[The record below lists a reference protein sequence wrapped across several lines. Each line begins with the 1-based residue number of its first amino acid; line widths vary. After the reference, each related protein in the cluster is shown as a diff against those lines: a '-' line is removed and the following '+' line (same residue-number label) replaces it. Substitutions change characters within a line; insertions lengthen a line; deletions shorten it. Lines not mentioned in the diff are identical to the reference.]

1 MQIGV
6 VIDDWVALQKI
17 KKREAAVL
25 TRGTSEGAVRL
36 RKMSAKYKETGLV
49 QNMKKGF
56 EEVTEASFWGGKV
69 NGVAGTVRPLP
80 ERTLP
85 VLSLTVDVIRCGY
98 ATKHLLAT
106 LAGFYISAFQFR
118 RRFMSLLEEIFLAPS
133 WMEDHCTFRIW
144 PALEAELWCLVIATP
159 MVRTNLRA
167 DYLNQI
173 SATDASD
180 SFEAEV
186 STEVSAEFV
195 EEVHRHSL
203 RKSVWT
209 RLLHP
214 LSAQSREAGELPE
227 DEELPG
233 DERLEE
239 HPLWGHVFRCLP
251 FRTVWRKKIRRKRHI
266 NLHELRAVLISEE
279 RRALRHPH
287 CKLLT
292 GADSQVSLGALLK
305 GRSSSSKLNGALRQ
319 SLPAY
324 IGLDIHGGYLYVR
337 SCDNPADDP
346 TRSVPTRTP
355 PSSMPRWLHD
365 AVDGNFELLDDEL
378 VKCGMDPVSLLGL
391 PPLENIV
398 PVAEAPRPV
407 PRAVRR
413 RMWMRSLGGPAPS
426 LTPGPDPEAFAAS
439 CLRGDA
445 VTAEM
450 VLSLL
455 SLLPGEHAARGDS
468 GARTKSWTTGVFVHG
483 GAIGLRRHCLDFP
496 LSTSMLTRY
505 ASFVVPTHQ
514 YSSLSLLQ
522 NLKTSVH
529 KDAHNSWCHFNAV
542 LPISSFSGGDIW
554 SQVDGGPDKEEVRGH
569 PYGGRNLKVSD
580 GAVYLD
586 PHKYHF
592 TRAWRGLRVVMVLY
606 TVRNIERIERNSLV
620 IAWQLYA
627 PWAFLSLRVTIRV
640 PLWSRALP
648 PLSPRLE
655 KDYHQERG
663 HRWRLGTWIGDVFY
677 FECFAEYPS
686 RVSLSEALTYPGYLD
701 LYSGSRGVAHAL
713 SRLGDPWVLTFDW
726 GHSVEENLLD
736 YKLQRLIL
744 SLLERKA
751 FVGVGGGPVCSSFS
765 RAIRPAVRSK
775 AHPAGLPS
783 FRQSMESKVAEG
795 NAHSAFV
802 AEIVTVALRLDLP
815 FWVENPRTSYMWD
828 MPEWKS
834 LIDAAPTDPFAVI
847 DYCQLGAPWR
857 KRTRFFVSG
866 CLAGQR
872 LLCQGGHLHQR
883 LSGYSQ
889 LHRKSWTKVAEHYPP
904 AVNRLLA
911 LHLMSPV
918 LRPGMRR
925 RLDLALCARC
935 SGARIGEAGNPGPA
949 GPVDRVRSLEEV
961 ELVTPATARLQ
972 ARVLGDFEDWLA
984 RELTPPARRTLC
996 SCAMAF
1002 CTLVRCYGNW
1012 LYQHGEPMYKFRH
1025 LMAWLQKNRFDLK
1038 GHLGM
1043 GWDLLTRW
1051 ERLQPVVHRVP
1062 VPFSVFRALMS
1073 LALQKGWRRWSC
1085 VCGLAFYGVARA
1097 GEPLR
1102 GTRGDLLL
1110 PSDTLSELALGA
1122 FMAVRSPK
1130 TAFRGKGRLQHI
1142 AVKDSAFVSFL
1153 EKTLGE
1159 DDPQTPIY
1167 AGSAAS
1173 FRRRWD
1179 VLLQDLDI
1187 DKSAR
1192 LTPGG
1197 LRGGGAAFE
1206 YQRGL
1211 GLQELLCRMR
1221 IRHLATLESYL
1232 QEAAAVSVVPGLTPH
1247 GRSRVAAA
1255 SALYPFALEVVTWGH
1270 RSRGGDSR
1278 PFTSQLYDV
1287 RQIVGASKAFAAL
1300 RGDGE
1305 VVCWGRIEAELDA
1318 NIHCRDVEDDLKDVQ
1333 QLAASNRA
1341 FAAICGNGSLV
1352 TWGAAAFGG
1361 DSSKVRD
1368 QLCDVYSVHHTHG
1381 TRPAVKRPRP
1391 SAPDDWD
1398 VKGDDME
1405 DRRVDRK
1412 DRDHDHCWISLVA
1425 ATLTVES
1432 APIDLEHDKEL
1443 LKGRTYPA

>member
-1 MQIGV
+1 MFAVPKNLTADRLILDARGPNLLEPGRTAWTQSLGTISAVLGISLKDDEILLMSGADLSDYYYHYVISEERVLRNALAGVLAPSEAKLFSCYCKELENKGPLRACLGSMAMGDLNSVEFGQLSHLALTFAADAASADELLTLRSSPSRSNMQIGV

-346 TRSVPTRTP
+346 TRSVPTRAP
-355 PSSMPRWLHD
+355 PFSMPRWLHD

-505 ASFVVPTHQ
+505 ASLVVPTHQ

-606 TVRNIERIERNSLV
+606 TVRNIERLERN
-620 IAWQLYA
+620 
-627 PWAFLSLRVTIRV
+627 
-640 PLWSRALP
+640 
-648 PLSPRLE
+648 
-655 KDYHQERG
+655 
-663 HRWRLGTWIGDVFY
+663 
-677 FECFAEYPS
+677 
-686 RVSLSEALTYPGYLD
+686 
-701 LYSGSRGVAHAL
+701 
-713 SRLGDPWVLTFDW
+713 
-726 GHSVEENLLD
+726 NL
-736 YKLQRLIL
+736 
-744 SLLERKA
+744 
-751 FVGVGGGPVCSSFS
+751 
-765 RAIRPAVRSK
+765 
-775 AHPAGLPS
+775 
-783 FRQSMESKVAEG
+783 
-795 NAHSAFV
+795 
-802 AEIVTVALRLDLP
+802 
-815 FWVENPRTSYMWD
+815 
-828 MPEWKS
+828 
-834 LIDAAPTDPFAVI
+834 
-847 DYCQLGAPWR
+847 
-857 KRTRFFVSG
+857 
-866 CLAGQR
+866 
-872 LLCQGGHLHQR
+872 
-883 LSGYSQ
+883 
-889 LHRKSWTKVAEHYPP
+889 
-904 AVNRLLA
+904 
-911 LHLMSPV
+911 
-918 LRPGMRR
+918 
-925 RLDLALCARC
+925 
-935 SGARIGEAGNPGPA
+935 
-949 GPVDRVRSLEEV
+949 
-961 ELVTPATARLQ
+961 ATARS
-972 ARVLGDFEDWLA
+972 LGF
-984 RELTPPARRTLC
+984 
-996 SCAMAF
+996 
-1002 CTLVRCYGNW
+1002 
-1012 LYQHGEPMYKFRH
+1012 
-1025 LMAWLQKNRFDLK
+1025 
-1038 GHLGM
+1038 
-1043 GWDLLTRW
+1043 
-1051 ERLQPVVHRVP
+1051 P
-1062 VPFSVFRALMS
+1062 VPS
-1073 LALQKGWRRWSC
+1073 
-1085 VCGLAFYGVARA
+1085 
-1097 GEPLR
+1097 
-1102 GTRGDLLL
+1102 
-1110 PSDTLSELALGA
+1110 SDDT
-1122 FMAVRSPK
+1122 
-1130 TAFRGKGRLQHI
+1130 
-1142 AVKDSAFVSFL
+1142 
-1153 EKTLGE
+1153 
-1159 DDPQTPIY
+1159 
-1167 AGSAAS
+1167 
-1173 FRRRWD
+1173 
-1179 VLLQDLDI
+1179 
-1187 DKSAR
+1187 
-1192 LTPGG
+1192 
-1197 LRGGGAAFE
+1197 
-1206 YQRGL
+1206 
-1211 GLQELLCRMR
+1211 
-1221 IRHLATLESYL
+1221 
-1232 QEAAAVSVVPGLTPH
+1232 
-1247 GRSRVAAA
+1247 
-1255 SALYPFALEVVTWGH
+1255 
-1270 RSRGGDSR
+1270 
-1278 PFTSQLYDV
+1278 
-1287 RQIVGASKAFAAL
+1287 FAAL
-1300 RGDGE
+1300 E
-1305 VVCWGRIEAELDA
+1305 PCT
-1318 NIHCRDVEDDLKDVQ
+1318 
-1333 QLAASNRA
+1333 ASPVPETRE
-1341 FAAICGNGSLV
+1341 GLPP
-1352 TWGAAAFGG
+1352 
-1361 DSSKVRD
+1361 
-1368 QLCDVYSVHHTHG
+1368 G
-1381 TRPAVKRPRP
+1381 TRPCATSCSPGTKDGLLTQQEQ
-1391 SAPDDWD
+1391 AA
-1398 VKGDDME
+1398 
-1405 DRRVDRK
+1405 RVGG
-1412 DRDHDHCWISLVA
+1412 SMSSTTST
-1425 ATLTVES
+1425 ATASPV
-1432 APIDLEHDKEL
+1432 
-1443 LKGRTYPA
+1443 

>member
-1 MQIGV
+1 MRLPYPGAFKSGWS
-6 VIDDWVALQKI
+6 DTAYDSEENALQKTVNL
-17 KKREAAVL
+17 AVL
-25 TRGTSEGAVRL
+25 LLNWLALGRPKHAPPELSLLPPSTGAQRAVVRRFESMMREVVLHPVVAAEDMGRVAAKVEDLESLIASLTLRGDAVAARSRGYSVGGRKEPLFDPIEVEFAGAAGRNAGATTPAKPIVASRLKFGSPPSFCPKRFMDAETLDHYEHPFSYAIAEEALTEDPPKARVLAQHPEKLALFRKLDEGGRLRLVPASVTRKKCLNGMFAVPKNLTADRLILDARGPNLLEPGRTAWTQSLGTISAVLGISLKDDEILLMSGADLSDYYYHYVISEERVLRNALAGVLAPSEAKLFSCYCKELENKGTSEGAVRL

-287 CKLLT
+287 CKLVT

-346 TRSVPTRTP
+346 TRSVPTRAP
-355 PSSMPRWLHD
+355 PFSMPRWLHD

-505 ASFVVPTHQ
+505 ASLVVPTHQ

-606 TVRNIERIERNSLV
+606 TVRNIERLERN
-620 IAWQLYA
+620 
-627 PWAFLSLRVTIRV
+627 
-640 PLWSRALP
+640 
-648 PLSPRLE
+648 
-655 KDYHQERG
+655 
-663 HRWRLGTWIGDVFY
+663 
-677 FECFAEYPS
+677 
-686 RVSLSEALTYPGYLD
+686 
-701 LYSGSRGVAHAL
+701 
-713 SRLGDPWVLTFDW
+713 
-726 GHSVEENLLD
+726 NL
-736 YKLQRLIL
+736 
-744 SLLERKA
+744 
-751 FVGVGGGPVCSSFS
+751 
-765 RAIRPAVRSK
+765 
-775 AHPAGLPS
+775 
-783 FRQSMESKVAEG
+783 
-795 NAHSAFV
+795 
-802 AEIVTVALRLDLP
+802 
-815 FWVENPRTSYMWD
+815 
-828 MPEWKS
+828 
-834 LIDAAPTDPFAVI
+834 
-847 DYCQLGAPWR
+847 
-857 KRTRFFVSG
+857 
-866 CLAGQR
+866 
-872 LLCQGGHLHQR
+872 
-883 LSGYSQ
+883 
-889 LHRKSWTKVAEHYPP
+889 
-904 AVNRLLA
+904 
-911 LHLMSPV
+911 
-918 LRPGMRR
+918 
-925 RLDLALCARC
+925 
-935 SGARIGEAGNPGPA
+935 
-949 GPVDRVRSLEEV
+949 
-961 ELVTPATARLQ
+961 ATARS
-972 ARVLGDFEDWLA
+972 LGF
-984 RELTPPARRTLC
+984 
-996 SCAMAF
+996 
-1002 CTLVRCYGNW
+1002 
-1012 LYQHGEPMYKFRH
+1012 
-1025 LMAWLQKNRFDLK
+1025 
-1038 GHLGM
+1038 
-1043 GWDLLTRW
+1043 
-1051 ERLQPVVHRVP
+1051 P
-1062 VPFSVFRALMS
+1062 VPS
-1073 LALQKGWRRWSC
+1073 
-1085 VCGLAFYGVARA
+1085 
-1097 GEPLR
+1097 
-1102 GTRGDLLL
+1102 
-1110 PSDTLSELALGA
+1110 SDDT
-1122 FMAVRSPK
+1122 
-1130 TAFRGKGRLQHI
+1130 
-1142 AVKDSAFVSFL
+1142 
-1153 EKTLGE
+1153 
-1159 DDPQTPIY
+1159 
-1167 AGSAAS
+1167 
-1173 FRRRWD
+1173 
-1179 VLLQDLDI
+1179 
-1187 DKSAR
+1187 
-1192 LTPGG
+1192 
-1197 LRGGGAAFE
+1197 
-1206 YQRGL
+1206 
-1211 GLQELLCRMR
+1211 
-1221 IRHLATLESYL
+1221 
-1232 QEAAAVSVVPGLTPH
+1232 
-1247 GRSRVAAA
+1247 
-1255 SALYPFALEVVTWGH
+1255 
-1270 RSRGGDSR
+1270 
-1278 PFTSQLYDV
+1278 
-1287 RQIVGASKAFAAL
+1287 FAAL
-1300 RGDGE
+1300 EPCTASPVPETREGWTFDATRTSGSCWWLYVVYNIDGYCEPSLNLKVPQTRGGLPPRTE
-1305 VVCWGRIEAELDA
+1305 AGRYIFDECSDSPSGSFKFECSDSPSSGVTTMSLLPGR
-1318 NIHCRDVEDDLKDVQ
+1318 CLT
-1333 QLAASNRA
+1333 ASA
-1341 FAAICGNGSLV
+1341 
-1352 TWGAAAFGG
+1352 
-1361 DSSKVRD
+1361 SS
-1368 QLCDVYSVHHTHG
+1368 
-1381 TRPAVKRPRP
+1381 
-1391 SAPDDWD
+1391 SAPNFSASPS
-1398 VKGDDME
+1398 E
-1405 DRRVDRK
+1405 DTGGGLERG
-1412 DRDHDHCWISLVA
+1412 L
-1425 ATLTVES
+1425 ATSSTSS
-1432 APIDLEHDKEL
+1432 ASQS
-1443 LKGRTYPA
+1443 T

>member
-1 MQIGV
+1 M
-6 VIDDWVALQKI
+6 
-17 KKREAAVL
+17 
-25 TRGTSEGAVRL
+25 
-36 RKMSAKYKETGLV
+36 
-49 QNMKKGF
+49 
-56 EEVTEASFWGGKV
+56 
-69 NGVAGTVRPLP
+69 
-80 ERTLP
+80 
-85 VLSLTVDVIRCGY
+85 
-98 ATKHLLAT
+98 
-106 LAGFYISAFQFR
+106 
-118 RRFMSLLEEIFLAPS
+118 
-133 WMEDHCTFRIW
+133 
-144 PALEAELWCLVIATP
+144 
-159 MVRTNLRA
+159 
-167 DYLNQI
+167 
-173 SATDASD
+173 
-180 SFEAEV
+180 
-186 STEVSAEFV
+186 
-195 EEVHRHSL
+195 
-203 RKSVWT
+203 
-209 RLLHP
+209 
-214 LSAQSREAGELPE
+214 
-227 DEELPG
+227 
-233 DERLEE
+233 
-239 HPLWGHVFRCLP
+239 
-251 FRTVWRKKIRRKRHI
+251 
-266 NLHELRAVLISEE
+266 
-279 RRALRHPH
+279 
-287 CKLLT
+287 
-292 GADSQVSLGALLK
+292 
-305 GRSSSSKLNGALRQ
+305 
-319 SLPAY
+319 
-324 IGLDIHGGYLYVR
+324 
-337 SCDNPADDP
+337 
-346 TRSVPTRTP
+346 
-355 PSSMPRWLHD
+355 
-365 AVDGNFELLDDEL
+365 
-378 VKCGMDPVSLLGL
+378 
-391 PPLENIV
+391 
-398 PVAEAPRPV
+398 
-407 PRAVRR
+407 
-413 RMWMRSLGGPAPS
+413 
-426 LTPGPDPEAFAAS
+426 
-439 CLRGDA
+439 
-445 VTAEM
+445 
-450 VLSLL
+450 
-455 SLLPGEHAARGDS
+455 
-468 GARTKSWTTGVFVHG
+468 
-483 GAIGLRRHCLDFP
+483 
-496 LSTSMLTRY
+496 
-505 ASFVVPTHQ
+505 
-514 YSSLSLLQ
+514 
-522 NLKTSVH
+522 
-529 KDAHNSWCHFNAV
+529 
-542 LPISSFSGGDIW
+542 
-554 SQVDGGPDKEEVRGH
+554 
-569 PYGGRNLKVSD
+569 
-580 GAVYLD
+580 
-586 PHKYHF
+586 
-592 TRAWRGLRVVMVLY
+592 
-606 TVRNIERIERNSLV
+606 
-620 IAWQLYA
+620 
-627 PWAFLSLRVTIRV
+627 
-640 PLWSRALP
+640 
-648 PLSPRLE
+648 
-655 KDYHQERG
+655 
-663 HRWRLGTWIGDVFY
+663 
-677 FECFAEYPS
+677 
-686 RVSLSEALTYPGYLD
+686 SLSEALTYPGYLD

-713 SRLGDPWVLTFDW
+713 SRLGAPWVLTFDW

-783 FRQSMESKVAEG
+783 FRQSMESRVAEG
-795 NAHSAFV
+795 NAHSAFI
-802 AEIVTVALRLDLP
+802 AEVVTVALRLDLP

-1062 VPFSVFRALMS
+1062 VPFSVFRALMN

-1110 PSDTLSELALGA
+1110 PSDTLGELALGA

-1197 LRGGGAAFE
+1197 LRGGGAVFE

-1211 GLQELLCRMR
+1211 GLQELLWRMR
-1221 IRHLATLESYL
+1221 IRHLTTLESYL
-1232 QEAAAVSVVPGLTPH
+1232 QEAAAVSVVPGLTPR

-1255 SALYPFALEVVTWGH
+1255 SALYPFALE
-1270 RSRGGDSR
+1270 
-1278 PFTSQLYDV
+1278 
-1287 RQIVGASKAFAAL
+1287 
-1300 RGDGE
+1300 DGY
-1305 VVCWGRIEAELDA
+1305 R
-1318 NIHCRDVEDDLKDVQ
+1318 
-1333 QLAASNRA
+1333 
-1341 FAAICGNGSLV
+1341 
-1352 TWGAAAFGG
+1352 
-1361 DSSKVRD
+1361 
-1368 QLCDVYSVHHTHG
+1368 
-1381 TRPAVKRPRP
+1381 
-1391 SAPDDWD
+1391 
-1398 VKGDDME
+1398 
-1405 DRRVDRK
+1405 
-1412 DRDHDHCWISLVA
+1412 
-1425 ATLTVES
+1425 
-1432 APIDLEHDKEL
+1432 
-1443 LKGRTYPA
+1443 